1 MRFDEFTEEE
11 KNYPG
16 FELNYDELENSDF
29 GFSLVKID
37 DKIYAVREEAEGSE
51 YRDESGR
58 IYILDNHWY
67 MPFNIAQFL
76 EDVELGNVTPDDFYI
91 ENYEL

>member
-16 FELNYDELENSDF
+16 FEASGIELENEEY

-37 DKIYAVREEAEGSE
+37 DELYAIIEEAEGSE

-58 IYILDNHWY
+58 IYSLGPTWY

-76 EDVELGNVTPDDFYI
+76 EDVELGNTNPDNFYI
-91 ENYEL
+91 ENYEK